1 MKIKNHYSMFKL
13 SELKGL
19 TCCRE
24 AIARIEGECENS
36 TGGMVEWMNGERTH
50 LKIGAKNKIAA
61 IERKISRL

>member
-1 MKIKNHYSMFKL
+1 MFKL

-50 LKIGAKNKIAA
+50 LKIGAKNKTPH
-61 IERKISRL
+61 SCFV